1 MVYAEITL
9 KNTTNSMTLIF
20 LMPSVLQLKNTITR
34 TQALKVDLRLV
45 LGYLNHNRGT
55 QREQI

>member
-1 MVYAEITL
+1 MSAMVYAEITL
-9 KNTTNSMTLIF
+9 KNTTNSVTLIS

-45 LGYLNHNRGT
+45 LGYFRS
-55 QREQI
+55 Q

>member
-1 MVYAEITL
+1 
-9 KNTTNSMTLIF
+9 MTLIY

-45 LGYLNHNRGT
+45 LGYLNDNRGT